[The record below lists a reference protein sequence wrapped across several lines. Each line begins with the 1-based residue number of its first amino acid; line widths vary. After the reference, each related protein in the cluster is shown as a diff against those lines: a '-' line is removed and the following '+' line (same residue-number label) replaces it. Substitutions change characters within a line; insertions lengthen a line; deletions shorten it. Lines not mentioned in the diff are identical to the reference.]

1 MYRGGIISLPGKVRK
16 YLLEEMT
23 FEPYVRTDKVDGSL
37 ERRHREKRYSRQR
50 CRGLA
55 ASKSMRHP
63 GTVRS
68 SVRSLCRVCR
78 R

>member
-55 ASKSMRHP
+55 ASKKHETSRDCKEFSEV
-63 GTVRS
+63 TV
-68 SVRSLCRVCR
+68 
-78 R
+78 